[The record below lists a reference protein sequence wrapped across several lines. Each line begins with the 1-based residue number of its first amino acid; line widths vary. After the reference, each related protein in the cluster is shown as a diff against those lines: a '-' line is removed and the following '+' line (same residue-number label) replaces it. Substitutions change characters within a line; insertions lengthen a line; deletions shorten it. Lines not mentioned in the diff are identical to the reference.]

1 MIDPTDS
8 NARSRML
15 AGLAPRLTRRGM
27 LTASATAAACA
38 GLPSFLQRGHAQS
51 TTPAAPSPANKLI
64 IVLASGGWDQTYALD
79 PKLFASGVDSPEG
92 TEQRFGDIPILVHP
106 SRPSVTDFFT
116 RYADRVALI
125 NGLQVRSFVHPD
137 CMKRVLTGSPSETTP
152 DMGAIAAFERG
163 RELPVP
169 YLALG
174 GQARSGPYAAVTG
187 RTGTTNQLAALVD
200 PTAAYPSANGGLFPE
215 TGLVASDEER
225 ARVRQYLDASTARLA
240 ATRGANGYN
249 KKRIDDF
256 SASLDRADR
265 LRAFARE
272 NGAGDRDYTLDLGV
286 QIPLA
291 VRALEQ
297 GLSCAALMQ
306 TNDWDTHQGNERQS
320 TLHENMFGALGVLIE
335 TLESRAL
342 LDETLVL
349 VLSEMGR
356 TPKLNGDAGKD
367 HWPVTSAML
376 LGAGVRGGQVL
387 GGTDDELGA
396 LALDLSTGT
405 PSSGGE
411 QVQASHLVAGV
422 LETLGVDPA
431 TYLPD
436 VTPFRAFRS

>member
-1 MIDPTDS
+1 MPNDLHKTL
-8 NARSRML
+8 SRRDVL
-15 AGLAPRLTRRGM
+15 K
-27 LTASATAAACA
+27 ASAAAAACA
-38 GLPSFLQRGHAQS
+38 AIPTALQRASAQQL
-51 TTPAAPSPANKLI
+51 PAAANKLI
-64 IVLASGGWDQTYALD
+64 IVLASGGWDQTYVLD
-79 PKLFASGVDSPEG
+79 PKLGASGVDAPEG
-92 TEQRFGDIPILVHP
+92 SVQMFGDVPIMTHA
-106 SRPSVTDFFT
+106 SRPNVTSFFT
-116 RYADRVALI
+116 RYAERACVI

-174 GQARSGPYAAVTG
+174 GQARSGQYAAVTG

-200 PTAAYPSANGGLFPE
+200 EAAAYPGTGAFIPEVGLSP
-215 TGLVASDEER
+215 SDDER
-225 ARVRQYLDASTARLA
+225 ALVRSYLDASTARLA
-240 ATRGANGYN
+240 ATRGQTGYN
-249 KKRIDDF
+249 KRRVEDF
-256 SASLDRADR
+256 AASLDRADR
-265 LRAFARE
+265 LRAFARD

-320 TLHENMFGALGVLIE
+320 SLHEGLYGALSVLMD

-356 TPKLNGDAGKD
+356 TPKLNADNGKD
-367 HWPVTSAML
+367 HWPVTSALL
-376 LGAGVRGGQVL
+376 LGAGVRGGRVL
-387 GGTDDELGA
+387 GGTNDELGA
-396 LALDLSTGT
+396 LALDLATGL
-405 PSSGGE
+405 PAAGGE
-411 QVQASHLVAGV
+411 QLQAGHLVAGV
-422 LETLGVDPA
+422 LDTLGIDTQ
-431 TYLPD
+431 TYLPE
-436 VTPFRAFRS
+436 VEPFRAFRSA